1 MANNYYEATGVL
13 MLEDV
18 TPVISAL
25 FGAFNLDA
33 NYLGNGR
40 AFIATIAE
48 TNDPQ
53 WSDVLE
59 GLTNL
64 STQLNIS
71 PGEEPETTIDVVL
84 EALARHFHADQD
96 EDLENLIEHHPF
108 DGDADLEALF
118 LIASCFN
125 DGHNFI
131 AIQFEGCWYCSK
143 PRLFELGGHACF
155 ISREIRLFGNSAQAL
170 ELATDL
176 QKALREGD
184 LTVATARITLKTAR
198 LLAGVQDHNSRRE
211 LRQRIAEGL
220 LQNQD

>member
-13 MLEDV
+13 ILDRV

-33 NYLGNGR
+33 DYPGNGR

-53 WSDVLE
+53 WSDVLD
-59 GLTNL
+59 GLTAL
-64 STQLNIS
+64 STKLNIS
-71 PGEEPETTIDVVL
+71 PGDEPETTIDVVL
-84 EALARHFHADQD
+84 EALARLFHADQD

-108 DGDADLEALF
+108 EGNADLEALF

-125 DGHNFI
+125 DGHNLV

-143 PRLFELGGHACF
+143 PRLFEFGGHTCF
-155 ISREIRLFGNSAQAL
+155 ISREITLFGNSAQAR

-176 QKALREGD
+176 HSALREGD
-184 LTVATARITLKTAR
+184 LTIAAARITLEAAR
-198 LLAGVQDHNSRRE
+198 LLAGVQDQNSRQE